1 MAKTPSLKQRA
12 SPLKGVLLLAGIQ
25 LAMTVLVSAL
35 GYAIGGFQ
43 LGASLGIGAGLML
56 FNVIGIG
63 WIWQRLM
70 MKKSI
75 AWTLLI
81 IVIKYAVLLGSIFY
95 LARQEW
101 FSSLG
106 AGLGISSFVIAALVM
121 AFIFRKD

>member
-1 MAKTPSLKQRA
+1 MTKTPSLKH
-12 SPLKGVLLLAGIQ
+12 LAGIQ
-25 LAMTVLVSAL
+25 LVLTVLVSAIGCAL
-35 GYAIGGFQ
+35 GGLQ

-56 FNVIGIG
+56 LNVVGIG

-106 AGLGISSFVIAALVM
+106 AGIGISSFMVAALVM